1 MRSEGE
7 RYRNSLNEYLDCPPI
22 LQQRICQEL
31 ERSIW
36 FVSEQIFATCCARNG
51 LHCRLLRRVIDN
63 VSEFLR
69 EVEENVQQESIG
81 ECNHFYKIKL
91 SKLKIKLRKLFTDLE
106 MILRYDF

>member
-1 MRSEGE
+1 MLDKPNRYYRDAIGGRTLSKFPE
-7 RYRNSLNEYLDCPPI
+7 RIPRLPSNLT
-22 LQQRICQEL
+22 QRICQEL

-69 EVEENVQQESIG
+69 EVEENVQQESM
-81 ECNHFYKIKL
+81 HW
-91 SKLKIKLRKLFTDLE
+91 
-106 MILRYDF
+106 